1 MTEDILKKKDFPMA
15 YPKDVMELIRT
26 MSMTKLKSIQV
37 VGSMS
42 LRSQQYAGDY
52 DLIETVKGKYASD
65 NIAIDTYVR
74 TFQHIVRELLKRK
87 DCYIGDIKSGE
98 IPEWKI
104 VPDTIQ
110 HYSYIESIKTLKHL
124 LSTNVVTKT
133 EYDEAFSILK
143 PFPTSEDFIEMKR
156 TFRFNVVRWSPKEI
170 FCGYKKLADGRTYS
184 LYESFTSPFLTKLDI
199 VAYVQ
204 NARFTDFSCI
214 YIFENTGRLLNRI
227 DIARLDESIQEDIIF
242 FASQGK
248 WFKVAKRMFST
259 AKFEKNKAVLN
270 KLNDLLNGDLGRLY
284 SIVSD
289 GNTILYLLENEDEIP
304 IDKIK
309 YEIDQFR
316 ARYANIYTI
325 KTAIKKE
332 SFVLSKILDMESLP
346 NTASGRL
353 SLFKQMTN
361 LIEFF
366 ETLLNKNAKQELIEL
381 NLL

>member
-1 MTEDILKKKDFPMA
+1 
-15 YPKDVMELIRT
+15 MELIET
-26 MSMTKLKSIQV
+26 LSMTNLKSIQV

-52 DLIETVKGKYASD
+52 DLIETVKGKYSSD

-74 TFQHIVRELLKRK
+74 TFQHIVRALLKRK

-98 IPEWKI
+98 IPEWKV
-104 VPDTIQ
+104 VPDTIK
-110 HYSYIESIKTLKHL
+110 HYTYIASIKTLKHL

-143 PFPTSEDFIEMKR
+143 RVPTSEDFIKMKR
-156 TFRFNVVRWSPKEI
+156 TIRFNIIRWTPKEVL
-170 FCGYKKLADGRTYS
+170 CGCKKLADGRTYS
-184 LYESFTSPFLTKLDI
+184 LCESFASPSLTKLDI

-214 YIFENTGRLLNRI
+214 YIFENKGRVLNRV
-227 DIARLDESIQEDIIF
+227 DTGRLDESIQEDILF
-242 FASQGK
+242 FASQGN

-259 AKFEKNKAVLN
+259 AKFEKNRAVLD
-270 KLNDLLNGDLGRLY
+270 KLNELLNGDLGRLY

-304 IDKIK
+304 INKIR

-316 ARYANIYTI
+316 ARYANIYTL
-325 KTAIKKE
+325 KSAIKKE
-332 SFVLSKILDMESLP
+332 PVVLSKILDMERLP

-353 SLFKQMTN
+353 SLFKQMSN
-361 LIEFF
+361 LVEFF